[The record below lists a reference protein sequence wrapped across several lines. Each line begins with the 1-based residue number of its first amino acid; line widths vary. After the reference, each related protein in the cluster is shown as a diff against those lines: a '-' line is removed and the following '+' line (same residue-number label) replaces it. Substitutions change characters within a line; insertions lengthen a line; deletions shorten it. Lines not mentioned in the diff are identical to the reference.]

1 HYLNLSFFFFQQTFP
16 EAIKFN
22 KDTGGF
28 EVVTDAAEVLTN
40 QIKALLSTY
49 KSPHPRYDG
58 RTNGSSHSACA
69 KPSQPCGNIID
80 NSYSVMC
87 LDREQGIQWIQKER
101 LPLFLQSD
109 CYFEYRYYLSC
120 VLSALLKY
128 YVFILWSCF
137 YACLISEM
145 TFGPIMMA
153 KLLSQL
159 DESSLGLKLQ
169 VDPAYRPWRTTGEV
183 SAPAPEED
191 ENETIM
197 TTFYVSLGQAS
208 IADNKEWFTL
218 AKQSQTLIS
227 TPSLPVPL
235 CASGEGLSCRGT
247 TGSTSAVSSLAVF
260 FFCKRQIINVVQV
273 SEKSHANILKSD
285 LSKRIHALT
294 VADRRPK
301 SVDDS
306 CFACVPDSPS
316 HSPSTVLMDCSC
328 ESGIECDKE
337 EEEAWGLEDGEEA
350 QFMETP
356 SRDLDVSELSRAL
369 LSRTDGAGQEDMDLK
384 EPTVQEG
391 AAGEASDAPGQQR
404 LPPSEDAPAPEKDRL
419 EVCSKTSESED
430 GAEEEGSDLRRHVF
444 SCGKGL
450 EQFKTF
456 LQGTPG
462 EKHLSLWMDI
472 ERLKIIKD
480 TEKRNRHLYHMRSRY
495 MLSSGQS
502 YLNTELLSRLALS
515 QASCW
520 MEKHLQQIQPKI
532 TEPLLL
538 YWGPRFCLAHAS
550 PREKV
555 AGKLRL
561 WRERQL
567 RPPLNIDPH
576 PRTVTLLPLRP
587 KSCVPR
593 IGPQVRHTRWDP
605 GGRPAL
611 TIRTLSWHH
620 SSGPKQGKVISLQ
633 SKYKML
639 LFSRCSRSE
648 LVSPKPRIMLP
659 ASLQPRLSSLGP
671 VPSKTAPTL
680 AGTPRRR
687 SCSPVLGGRR
697 MERMLQA
704 LHHERRA
711 GHCFTNFCELSRN
724 KLWKN
729 GIRFWFDLQE
739 YHRLFYQEGLDPYRL
754 QRQAHFLYS
763 TYICFG
769 APEDTGVSGDSR
781 RQICARLDPPFEELF
796 DPAEEHVLS
805 LLLEPWARMTT
816 CDRSAYQKVEVV
828 EEIRQLDSVHYRE
841 LKALHENM
849 LCRANENVPDRNPP
863 SPPPEVAREPELW
876 DLVPEDFRGYSLGT
890 LLRHRLELE
899 HFRTFLEEHFASMDL
914 LCWLDIEQFRR
925 MPHKDKAKREEKSKD
940 IKNKYLN
947 KKYFF
952 GANSP
957 ATRDQQEEV
966 MRLGGGWGRI
976 LHDRL
981 SAPILVE
988 VQRHARRRLEKKWL
1002 PLFLATPQFAER
1014 QRTKALMKDVAEDQ
1028 IFLRHR
1034 KKREVW
1040 KVTKKWKWRLIYFKC
1055 ADVEQLLSLIVHV
1068 QEEVLAAT
1076 PQSGLASV
1084 TVLKETKRSHVSL
1097 KGDYLEN
1104 GVLFWLEV
1112 QKYKDLCHSHCDEAT
1127 IQSKVTTIVDCFIN
1141 SSIPPA
1147 VQIDIPPEQAHAI
1160 LERRRELGPYV
1171 FREAQMTVFSVLFKL
1186 WPQFCAFRSNL
1197 EEETVL
1203 PALERKRERQRE
1215 RLQRRMKEE
1224 ERRAKE
1230 QEEAKRKSSFAEDFF
1245 GDEESVYSGS
1255 QDGRDSRRE
1264 NGAPAYRIQQVSW
1277 SYSKYLEALEQEEAL
1292 LHRYADVQSRAASPS
1307 LSSDAGVTHEARS
1320 DAGRLAKQLPPFH
1333 SMDCRSVGAFPY
1345 IIITVKPRMTY
1356 SHISLR
1362 VF

>member
-1 HYLNLSFFFFQQTFP
+1 MLGKILTVDPPDISKDNFEDNLATDDLLVHYFNEFLGLPTFP

-49 KSPHPRYDG
+49 KSPQPRYDG
-58 RTNGSSHSACA
+58 RTNGSCHCACA
-69 KPSQPCGNIID
+69 KPSQPWGNIID

-109 CYFEYRYYLSC
+109 CYFEYR
-120 VLSALLKY
+120 
-128 YVFILWSCF
+128 
-137 YACLISEM
+137 
-145 TFGPIMMA
+145 MA

-183 SAPAPEED
+183 SAPAPAED

-197 TTFYVSLGQAS
+197 TMFYVSLGQAS
-208 IADNKEWFTL
+208 IAENKEWFTL

-247 TGSTSAVSSLAVF
+247 TASTSAVSSLGTAEGLAAGLDVENGPGPHF
-260 FFCKRQIINVVQV
+260 SRGRKRV
-273 SEKSHANILKSD
+273 HP
-285 LSKRIHALT
+285 LT
-294 VADRRPK
+294 VADGRPK

-316 HSPSTVLMDCSC
+316 HSPSTVLLDCSW

-337 EEEAWGLEDGEEA
+337 GEEEVETWGLEDGEEA
-350 QFMETP
+350 QLMETP
-356 SRDLDVSELSRAL
+356 SRDSDGSPSEAGTWNLSTLEDIASSLVDRVLKNTVSELSRAL
-369 LSRTDGAGQEDMDLK
+369 LSRTDAAGQEDMDLK
-384 EPTVQEG
+384 GPTVQEG
-391 AAGEASDAPGQQR
+391 AAGEASDAPGQQG
-404 LPPSEDAPAPEKDRL
+404 LLPSEDPPAPEKDRL

-472 ERLKIIKD
+472 ERLKIIMD
-480 TEKRNRHLYHMRSRY
+480 TEKRNRHLYRMRSRY

-555 AGKLRL
+555 AAKLRL

-593 IGPQVRHTRWDP
+593 IGPQKP
-605 GGRPAL
+605 NPA
-611 TIRTLSWHH
+611 R
-620 SSGPKQGKVISLQ
+620 SSV
-633 SKYKML
+633 
-639 LFSRCSRSE
+639 RCSRSE

-687 SCSPVLGGRR
+687 PRVLSASSTSSSWSDSPCSQGTAGQAEPFSGQHGAVRSCSPVLGGRR

-711 GHCFTNFCELSRN
+711 GHCFTNFCELSGN

-729 GIRFWFDLQE
+729 GIHFWFDLQE

-796 DPAEEHVLS
+796 DPAEEHVLT
-805 LLLEPWARMTT
+805 LLLEPWTRMTT
-816 CDRSAYQKVEVV
+816 CDMAAYHKVEIV

-849 LCRANENVPDRNPP
+849 LRRANENVPDRNPS

-890 LLRHRLELE
+890 LLRRRLELE

-1040 KVTKKWKWRLIYFKC
+1040 KYIDSKWATSSKEILAFRKALLNPVTCRQF
-1055 ADVEQLLSLIVHV
+1055 Q
-1068 QEEVLAAT
+1068 
-1076 PQSGLASV
+1076 
-1084 TVLKETKRSHVSL
+1084 RFVSL

-1112 QKYKDLCHSHCDEAT
+1112 QKYKVLCFFEL
-1127 IQSKVTTIVDCFIN
+1127 QL
-1141 SSIPPA
+1141 
-1147 VQIDIPPEQAHAI
+1147 QI
-1160 LERRRELGPYV
+1160 
-1171 FREAQMTVFSVLFKL
+1171 K
-1186 WPQFCAFRSNL
+1186 
-1197 EEETVL
+1197 
-1203 PALERKRERQRE
+1203 
-1215 RLQRRMKEE
+1215 
-1224 ERRAKE
+1224 
-1230 QEEAKRKSSFAEDFF
+1230 
-1245 GDEESVYSGS
+1245 
-1255 QDGRDSRRE
+1255 
-1264 NGAPAYRIQQVSW
+1264 
-1277 SYSKYLEALEQEEAL
+1277 
-1292 LHRYADVQSRAASPS
+1292 
-1307 LSSDAGVTHEARS
+1307 
-1320 DAGRLAKQLPPFH
+1320 
-1333 SMDCRSVGAFPY
+1333 
-1345 IIITVKPRMTY
+1345 
-1356 SHISLR
+1356 
-1362 VF
+1362 

>member
-1 HYLNLSFFFFQQTFP
+1 EDNLATDDLLVHYFNEFLGLPTFP

-28 EVVTDAAEVLTN
+28 EVVTDVAEVLTN

-49 KSPHPRYDG
+49 KSPQPRYDG
-58 RTNGSSHSACA
+58 RTNGSCHCACA
-69 KPSQPCGNIID
+69 KPSQPWGNIID

-120 VLSALLKY
+120 GGLSLVKY
-128 YVFILWSCF
+128 YDVFISWSCF
-137 YACLISEM
+137 YAYLISEM
-145 TFGPIMMA
+145 TFGPMPN
-153 KLLSQL
+153 Q
-159 DESSLGLKLQ
+159 
-169 VDPAYRPWRTTGEV
+169 TGK
-183 SAPAPEED
+183 
-191 ENETIM
+191 NN
-197 TTFYVSLGQAS
+197 FQAS
-208 IADNKEWFTL
+208 IAENKEWFTL

-247 TGSTSAVSSLAVF
+247 TASTSAVSSLELSFKQQVSSGVAYCSSAQTFISAPFLEIFILLTQECNSPRSVVVSLVQQKLHHHRFTVARQSVVICEHRARERAVATFKTIF
-260 FFCKRQIINVVQV
+260 FVERKKQEEADRGKRWIINVVQV
-273 SEKSHANILKSD
+273 SEKSHANILKRS
-285 LSKRIHALT
+285 L
-294 VADRRPK
+294 
-301 SVDDS
+301 
-306 CFACVPDSPS
+306 
-316 HSPSTVLMDCSC
+316 
-328 ESGIECDKE
+328 
-337 EEEAWGLEDGEEA
+337 
-350 QFMETP
+350 
-356 SRDLDVSELSRAL
+356 
-369 LSRTDGAGQEDMDLK
+369 
-384 EPTVQEG
+384 
-391 AAGEASDAPGQQR
+391 
-404 LPPSEDAPAPEKDRL
+404 
-419 EVCSKTSESED
+419 TSESED

-472 ERLKIIKD
+472 ERLKIIMD
-480 TEKRNRHLYHMRSRY
+480 TGKKTRHLYRMRSRY

-555 AGKLRL
+555 AAKLRL

-593 IGPQVRHTRWDP
+593 IGPQDAQPASLQWPKKTRMAVP
-605 GGRPAL
+605 E
-611 TIRTLSWHH
+611 
-620 SSGPKQGKVISLQ
+620 QKVISSQ

-639 LFSRCSRSE
+639 LFLRCSRSE

-680 AGTPRRR
+680 AGTLRRSAEERGKTAVR

-711 GHCFTNFCELSRN
+711 GHRFTNFCELSGN

-729 GIRFWFDLQE
+729 GIHFWFDLQE

-796 DPAEEHVLS
+796 DPAEEHVLT
-805 LLLEPWARMTT
+805 LLLEPWTRMTT
-816 CDRSAYQKVEVV
+816 CDMAAYHKVEIV

-849 LCRANENVPDRNPP
+849 LRRANENVPDRNPS

-890 LLRHRLELE
+890 LLRRRLELE

-1040 KVTKKWKWRLIYFKC
+1040 KYIDSKWATSSKEILAFRKALLNPVTCRQF
-1055 ADVEQLLSLIVHV
+1055 Q
-1068 QEEVLAAT
+1068 
-1076 PQSGLASV
+1076 
-1084 TVLKETKRSHVSL
+1084 RFVSL

-1224 ERRAKE
+1224 ERRAKISLE
-1230 QEEAKRKSSFAEDFF
+1230 TRRVSTVAAKKEGTPGERMGLQPIAS
-1245 GDEESVYSGS
+1245 
-1255 QDGRDSRRE
+1255 
-1264 NGAPAYRIQQVSW
+1264 NNVSW

-1307 LSSDAGVTHEARS
+1307 LSSDADASSIRS
-1320 DAGRLAKQLPPFH
+1320 AKSDTTKHTP
-1333 SMDCRSVGAFPY
+1333 RSVL
-1345 IIITVKPRMTY
+1345 
-1356 SHISLR
+1356 SLR
-1362 VF
+1362 AANLPR